1 MKRFIVIV
9 FVGFFL
15 GLHTGFAND
24 YAQAAKELV
33 EKCMESVDVNNYL
46 QENEKPVVIVEP
58 FTKDYTISIDTASLT
73 KEFETAFKKYK
84 QIDLVAGSLERNRV
98 RQEREEQQIWAS
110 EETAKRLANETGA
123 DLMLIGS
130 IKPENNNSAKNCR
143 LYVELIHIESTK
155 TLWMDNIKIKNKS
168 PSQPAIRKLSLSSFL
183 NSQEDAPM
191 GGIFIGGGNLLQA
204 KEMKERHNLS
214 VGFLLPSFWLG
225 DWGNVFYWGGRVEI
239 QGSIL
244 GEKTMDFT
252 FLSGITLTLWR
263 FQPYIEGGFGLRNGN
278 WKPTLEV
285 SPGIDFSFTKQS
297 PIAFG
302 VFYRFQW
309 HSDWEHITGKD
320 EYLGARILIRP
331 QNFFTMQLPDFSGKH
346 VISLGYIF
354 PTNLTTAETT
364 GFSAGSKDNF
374 GVSVSWEDSDH
385 KQFPCILALS
395 YRRSQVQE
403 EGSSH
408 QTVAH
413 SSTNQESV
421 QTRTH
426 HILMLEGS
434 LGWQLIP
441 GLVFYGGGGI
451 GLSLVPENNMA
462 KGDEG
467 HFSREFD
474 WQLQGGVRV
483 KLFDLLYTRTQIV
496 YLHTGEVNLSVHLGL
511 ALF

>member
-15 GLHTGFAND
+15 GLHAGFAND

-191 GGIFIGGGNLLQA
+191 AGIFVGGGNLLQA

-225 DWGNVFYWGGRVEI
+225 DWGNVFYWGGKVGVEGNI
-239 QGSIL
+239 AGSHSL
-244 GEKTMDFT
+244 DYTLLAGA
-252 FLSGITLTLWR
+252 TLTLWR
-263 FQPYIEGGFGLRNGN
+263 FHPYIEGGVGLCNGSWN
-278 WKPTLEV
+278 PVWEFT
-285 SPGIDFSFTKQS
+285 PGIDLSLGKQS
-297 PIAFG
+297 LLALG
-302 VFYRFQW
+302 LFYKHQW
-309 HSDWEHITGKD
+309 HSDWKAIIGKD

-354 PTNLTTAETT
+354 STNLTTAATT

-426 HILMLEGS
+426 HTLMLEGS